1 MLLVVSKNNTVSD
14 INHYDCGNNNN
25 DNVAFLG
32 FGPRILT
39 SLHFLNFLILGG
51 LAGWLGG
58 WWLAGW
64 LADWLAGTPPPGQT
78 KSIVFIEDCPRRR
91 AAPE

>member
-1 MLLVVSKNNTVSD
+1 MLLVVSRNNIVSH

-39 SLHFLNFLILGG
+39 SFGVLFYGYFLQLFGAATARTNSSFL
-51 LAGWLGG
+51 
-58 WWLAGW
+58 
-64 LADWLAGTPPPGQT
+64 
-78 KSIVFIEDCPRRR
+78 
-91 AAPE
+91 